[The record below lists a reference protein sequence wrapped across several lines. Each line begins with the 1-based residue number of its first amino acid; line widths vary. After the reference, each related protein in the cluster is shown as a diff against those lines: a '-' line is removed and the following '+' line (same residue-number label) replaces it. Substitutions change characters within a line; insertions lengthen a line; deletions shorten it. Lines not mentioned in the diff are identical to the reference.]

1 MLPEAAQ
8 ALHAVDAWVVAMLPA
23 LAVWFIL
30 SGLDDLAVD
39 LIFAL
44 RWLRGGTKLPAD
56 PAPTRPEKKLAIF
69 VPLWREHEVIERMV
83 DHNLAV
89 IRYDNYELFAGAY
102 PNDAPTLEAVR
113 RAQQRHPRVHLCV
126 CPHDGPTSK
135 ADCLNWIL
143 QHLFLYEQRTGV
155 RFDAIVLHDA
165 EDVIHPNSFALMNRC
180 LDDHAMVQ
188 VPVLPLPTPFHA
200 LTHAVYC
207 DEFAESQWK
216 DLRAR
221 VFAGGFLPS
230 CGVGTALSRECVE
243 LLAEKYANRVFDPE
257 CLTED
262 YEIGL
267 RVQRLGLKQIFTPLG
282 GRRAIATREFFPQTF
297 RGAVRQ
303 RTRWITGISL
313 QCWQRNGWG
322 PDWRTW
328 YWLWRDRKG
337 LAGNPLS
344 VLANAIFLYG
354 ASTWAY
360 ASATGAP
367 WGLAN
372 QTPVLA
378 WFALFFQ
385 MERIATRSICCARV
399 YGWTF
404 ALGTPLRVLWAN
416 VINTVATAHAVQ
428 RFFHARVTKTPL
440 VWLKTEHAFPTM
452 AALEEAAASVEQK
465 TKAAG
470 AK

>member
-1 MLPEAAQ
+1 VIPEAAQ
-8 ALHAVDAWVVAMLPA
+8 ALHAVDAWVVAILPA
-23 LAVWFIL
+23 LAIWFIL

-39 LIFAL
+39 LIFAV
-44 RWLRGGTKLPAD
+44 RWLRGKNKLAATTAPAR
-56 PAPTRPEKKLAIF
+56 TEKKLAVF
-69 VPLWREHEVIERMV
+69 VPLWREHEVIEQMV
-83 DHNLAV
+83 NHNLSV
-89 IRYDNYELFAGAY
+89 IQYSNYELFIGAY
-102 PNDAPTLEAVR
+102 PNDEDTLRAVGKS
-113 RAQQRHPRVHLCV
+113 QERHPRVHLCV

-135 ADCLNWIL
+135 ADCLNWVL
-143 QHLFLYEQRTGV
+143 QHLFLYEQRSGL

-165 EDVIHPNSFALMNRC
+165 EDVIHPMSFALINEH
-180 LDDHAMVQ
+180 LDNYDMVQ
-188 VPVLPLPTPFHA
+188 IPVLPLPTPFHA

-230 CGVGTALSRECVE
+230 CGVGTALSRDCVE
-243 LLAEKYANRVFDPE
+243 RLAETYANRVFDPE

-313 QCWQRNGWG
+313 QSWQRNGWG

-344 VLANAIFLYG
+344 VFANLLFVYG
-354 ASTWAY
+354 GATWAF
-360 ASATGAP
+360 ASATGTP

-372 QTPVLA
+372 QVPALTWL
-378 WFALFFQ
+378 ALFFQ
-385 MERIATRSICCARV
+385 VERIVTRSVCSAQV
-399 YGWTF
+399 YGWAF
-404 ALGTPLRVLWAN
+404 AAGTPIRVLWAN
-416 VINTVATAHAVQ
+416 VINTVATAHAIQ
-428 RFFHARVTKTPL
+428 RFAHSRMTKTPL

-452 AALEEAAASVEQK
+452 AALEEAASSVERK